1 VRIGIVTVAGYVH
14 GIGGMQ
20 AHTAALARGLAKA
33 GHEVEVITARHPGG
47 LEVDEYEGNRW
58 HFVPVPTRYGRLPV
72 RHHDWLRGSAE
83 RFEKLHARR
92 PFDVVHS
99 ESTSALGLL
108 RRGVHRRVPV
118 AVKFHGNYVGL
129 VSAAVNRAR
138 RDNARRTFAEA
149 KYIVWIS
156 LDHFVP
162 PSTVFRFRS
171 CETMV
176 PSLQQLSGTRR
187 SYLLDRDRVHV
198 VANGIDT
205 QRYRP
210 RDKESARRAVGL
222 DEAPMMLC
230 VARFQR
236 QKGIHHAIAALAE
249 IPGAQLVVVGDGEER
264 SVLEALA
271 AAPEVVGRVRFAGSK
286 SPDDVAA
293 YMTAADVFLFPTEL
307 PEPAPVVLLEAMAS
321 GLPVVASDIGGITE
335 VIDRPGENGFLVSP
349 GAVDQLVPAAAS
361 LLADAATRRR
371 MGEAARRRVEEEYT
385 IELMVERTL
394 AIYEIARRRLM
405 GAQ

>member
-1 VRIGIVTVAGYVH
+1 MTVAGYVH

>member
-1 VRIGIVTVAGYVH
+1 
-14 GIGGMQ
+14 
-20 AHTAALARGLAKA
+20 
-33 GHEVEVITARHPGG
+33 
-47 LEVDEYEGNRW
+47 
-58 HFVPVPTRYGRLPV
+58 
-72 RHHDWLRGSAE
+72 
-83 RFEKLHARR
+83 
-92 PFDVVHS
+92 
-99 ESTSALGLL
+99 
-108 RRGVHRRVPV
+108 
-118 AVKFHGNYVGL
+118 
-129 VSAAVNRAR
+129 
-138 RDNARRTFAEA
+138 
-149 KYIVWIS
+149 
-156 LDHFVP
+156 
-162 PSTVFRFRS
+162 
-171 CETMV
+171 
-176 PSLQQLSGTRR
+176 
-187 SYLLDRDRVHV
+187 
-198 VANGIDT
+198 
-205 QRYRP
+205 
-210 RDKESARRAVGL
+210 
-222 DEAPMMLC
+222 MMLC

-335 VIDRPGENGFLVSP
+335 VIDRPGENGILVSP

-361 LLADAATRRR
+361 LLADAAARRR

-405 GAQ
+405 GTQ

>member
-1 VRIGIVTVAGYVH
+1 MRIGIVTVAGYVH

>member
-1 VRIGIVTVAGYVH
+1 MTVAGYVH

-83 RFEKLHARR
+83 RFEKLHAHR

-99 ESTSALGLL
+99 ESTGALGLL

-118 AVKFHGNYVGL
+118 AVKFHGNYLGL
-129 VSAAVNRAR
+129 VSAAINRAR

-162 PSTVFRFRS
+162 PGTVFRFRS
-171 CETMV
+171 CEAMV
-176 PSLQQLSGTRR
+176 PSRQQLSGTRR

-335 VIDRPGENGFLVSP
+335 VIDRPGENGILVSP

-361 LLADAATRRR
+361 LLADAAARRR

-405 GAQ
+405 GTQ